1 MKTLQLSKKMKTKVG
16 KNPHELQMKLW
27 EMYVRDN
34 LPLKNIYQELH
45 MSDKTILKLL
55 DGSGLY
61 SRKLNLKGGD
71 AESAD

>member
-1 MKTLQLSKKMKTKVG
+1 MKTLQLSKKMKTKVS
-16 KNPHELQMKLW
+16 KNPNELQVKLW

-34 LPLKNIYQELH
+34 LPTHVICQ
-45 MSDKTILKLL
+45 KLMISNKSL
-55 DGSGLY
+55 MKYLENSGIY